1 MTSMSPINKN
11 IHSNS
16 RGCSVCGCGKIKILY
31 TQSFASM
38 MSADLLTEYDVVSC
52 QDCGFCFADNIP
64 EQVSFDKYYREM
76 SKYEHEEQ
84 NQSPREYDTVRFEF
98 IASTIE
104 SNLQDKK
111 TRILEI
117 GCANGHLLS
126 LLKKRGY
133 INILGADPSPACAK
147 SADQLYGIQ
156 VLTNTLSDI
165 KVEKHSIDFLI
176 LAGVLEHIR
185 DLDSVMIKLKEM
197 LSSDGG
203 IYIAVPDASRYAYGE
218 DAPFQ
223 EFSTEHINFFGPIS
237 LTNLMHKY
245 GFSQTHL
252 EQIFVEPSDNT
263 KVPIISSIYRKD
275 PDIKP
280 DNQFILDTDTEP
292 GLVAYISK
300 SSLMDD
306 HIHKSINKIVDS
318 GKSVIIWGA
327 GAFALRLLANS
338 KLSEAKI
345 TAFVDSNPHYQG
357 KELNG
362 IPIISPV
369 DLKKYDE
376 AILIASRVY
385 QEEII
390 HIIRNELN
398 LCNELITIF
407 NVPLEDI

>member
-1 MTSMSPINKN
+1 MNIPVKN
-11 IHSNS
+11 RRSKRN
-16 RGCSVCGCGKIKILY
+16 CAVCKKDNMRLLY
-31 TQSFASM
+31 SQKFSSY
-38 MSADLLTEYDVVSC
+38 SEGGLLKSYDVVTC
-52 QDCGFCFADNIP
+52 QSCGFCFADDIP
-64 EQVSFDKYYREM
+64 DQKVFDVYYRKM
-76 SKYEHEEQ
+76 SKYEAEDRD
-84 NQSPREYDTVRFEF
+84 SKPTEYELTKFNI
-98 IASTIE
+98 IANTIE
-104 SNLQDKK
+104 SKLQDKK
-111 TRILEI
+111 THILEI

-126 LLKKRGY
+126 LLKKRGFT
-133 INILGADPSPACAK
+133 NVMGADPSPACTK
-147 SADQLYGIQ
+147 SAYQLYGIK

-165 KVEKHSIDFLI
+165 KVAKHSIDFLI

-280 DNQFILDTDTEP
+280 DNQFILDTDTEH

-318 GKSVIIWGA
+318 GKSVIIWGT